1 MYKVTPNPP
10 NGPDL
15 KLDPATHRAIDH
27 YLNTGAEPPQP
38 PAPPST
44 RLFSVADDASSEMLI
59 ANSYETFSS
68 VTALLL
74 DLSDEL
80 TGKQRDV
87 ALAIHQ
93 LSELGVLLMDR
104 LMEQEAA
111 VAGS

>member
-1 MYKVTPNPP
+1 MFKVTPNPP
-10 NGPDL
+10 NDPDL
-15 KLDPATHRAIDH
+15 KLNQAAHRAIDH
-27 YLNTGAEPPQP
+27 YLNADAEPPQP
-38 PAPPST
+38 PPPST
-44 RLFSVADDASSEMLI
+44 TLFCVADDANPEMLI

-68 VTALLL
+68 ATALLL

-93 LSELGVLLMDR
+93 LSELGMLLVDK
-104 LMEQEAA
+104 LMEREVA